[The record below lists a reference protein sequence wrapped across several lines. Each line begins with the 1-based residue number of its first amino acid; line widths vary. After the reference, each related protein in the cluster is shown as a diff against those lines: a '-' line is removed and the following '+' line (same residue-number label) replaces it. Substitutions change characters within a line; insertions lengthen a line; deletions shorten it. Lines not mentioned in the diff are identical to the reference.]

1 MSAKHAQRAEPSP
14 EFVEVAGELIV
25 ALSAIL
31 RRTRQ
36 SLGDLTPSQLSA
48 LTTIDESGTLRLG
61 ELAAREGVAPP
72 TMSRVVDALLSKGLV
87 ERTRD
92 PDDARSA
99 LLTVSE
105 SGRRNLHHTVG
116 SRADLLA
123 AHLAGLDAASA
134 DAIRRALPA
143 LRVLIERLQPER

>member
-1 MSAKHAQRAEPSP
+1 MNTKRAQRADLSP
-14 EFVEVAGELIV
+14 ECVELAGELVV

-48 LTTIDESGTLRLG
+48 LTTIDESAPLRLG
-61 ELAAREGVAPP
+61 ELAAHEGVAAP

-92 PDDARSA
+92 PDDARSS

-116 SRADLLA
+116 TRAAVLA
-123 AHLAGLDAASA
+123 AHLASLDAASA

-143 LRVLIERLQPER
+143 LRVLIERLQPGR